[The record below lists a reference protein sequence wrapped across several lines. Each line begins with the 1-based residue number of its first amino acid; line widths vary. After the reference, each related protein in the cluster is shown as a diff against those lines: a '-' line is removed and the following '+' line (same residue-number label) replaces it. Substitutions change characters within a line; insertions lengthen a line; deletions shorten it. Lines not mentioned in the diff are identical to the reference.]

1 MCGCRDR
8 KTQALFLFILN
19 ELNTGQLF
27 ENIEDIFLN
36 IFNKNLI
43 KLFDYKEFSH
53 YPRMIQCILF
63 FHIVTIFKSF
73 IKK

>member
-1 MCGCRDR
+1 MVAQIEIVN
-8 KTQALFLFILN
+8 TLFLFILN
-19 ELNTGQLF
+19 ELNIKQLF
-27 ENIEDIFLN
+27 ENIEEY

-53 YPRMIQCILF
+53 YPRMIQYILF
-63 FHIVTIFKSF
+63 FHIVTILKKF

>member
-8 KTQALFLFILN
+8 KTQVLFLLILN
-19 ELNTGQLF
+19 EFNIDQLF
-27 ENIEDIFLN
+27 ENIEEY
-36 IFNKNLI
+36 IFNKKII